1 MRCGLG
7 RQWRGTLEG
16 AFEDLPAVEW
26 GGGGGGAC
34 QGPVLVPLCWGRQW
48 RGSYDLLPACEDL
61 TPGFICRVPPKG
73 RWSLAGPG
81 PRTAQLS
88 LQKARRALAQ
98 TLPAY
103 ERVRVGS
110 LAHSSFRLPRPNQQ
124 V

>member
-1 MRCGLG
+1 MALG
-7 RQWRGTLEG
+7 GN
-16 AFEDLPAVEW
+16 
-26 GGGGGGAC
+26 GGGPWKGPLKLCQPWSVCVGGGAC

-98 TLPAY
+98 TLSAY

>member
-1 MRCGLG
+1 MRCALW

-16 AFEDLPAVEW
+16 AFEALPALEW
-26 GGGGGGAC
+26 GEGGGAC
-34 QGPVLVPLCWGRQW
+34 QVPVLVPLCWGGQW
-48 RGSYDLLPACEDL
+48 HGSYDLLPACEDL

-81 PRTAQLS
+81 PRTAQLG

-98 TLPAY
+98 TLSGY
-103 ERVRVGS
+103 EWVRVGS
-110 LAHSSFRLPRPNQQ
+110 LAHSPFSLPRPNQQ